1 MITLAFMESKLAYL
15 EELKHLAQYFNIQF
29 PKIFQASPLMNFY
42 PNRKFFAL
50 NGKYFSSIDKM
61 FTLFL
66 SLCNTISSVSP
77 EVKTNAQKRSI
88 FHLIAHGVL
97 DNQCKR
103 RYFWLVPE
111 PLAQQLIKKKTL
123 GLWGREWVALC
134 GSWKENTGF
143 QYSKSKEQL
152 LRNTRLLKKRKSVSS

>member
-50 NGKYFSSIDKM
+50 KGKYFSSIDKM

-77 EVKTNAQKRSI
+77 EVKINAQKRSI
-88 FHLIAHGVL
+88 FHLTAHEVL
-97 DNQCKR
+97 DSQ
-103 RYFWLVPE
+103 
-111 PLAQQLIKKKTL
+111 
-123 GLWGREWVALC
+123 
-134 GSWKENTGF
+134 
-143 QYSKSKEQL
+143 
-152 LRNTRLLKKRKSVSS
+152 